1 MKNTKKLYYLIGIL
15 VLVLLVWMVNDT
27 FTQPG
32 VKDLH
37 TTFREVSAYRNENNT
52 GPIRR
57 IYAVEVSDTVWHE
70 LEQYGKLM
78 PHTKYGK
85 TQVYFF
91 MENTQAPEDINGEE
105 PYFDPARYPDCI
117 GKYEKK
123 AMGEE
128 YFKKYPFR

>member
-32 VKDLH
+32 VDDLEME
-37 TTFREVSAYRNENNT
+37 FQEVAVYRNENNT
-52 GPIRR
+52 GPIKR
-57 IYAVEVSDTVWHE
+57 IYAVVVSDTLWHE
-70 LEQYGKLM
+70 MEQYGKLM
-78 PHTKYGK
+78 PHTKYGN

-91 MENTQAPEDINGEE
+91 EDIANAPEKINAQS
-105 PYFDPARYPDCI
+105 PYFDASLNPFCI

-128 YFKKYPFR
+128 HFSKYPFR